1 MRSIKISF
9 ILFLLVLFLVT
20 SLRACRAEASH
31 TIYESELNQLL
42 KIINDLENNY
52 KQAKSSL
59 QTSKQQLE
67 RQEKLLQT
75 LQNQL
80 TTLKSQ
86 IKKSENLSNQL
97 SEKLNQAE
105 TGLKTL
111 GESFQ
116 KYKNEAEAR
125 NKRLTI
131 QRNVCIII
139 GLMAAF
145 L

>member
-1 MRSIKISF
+1 MRNIKPTL
-9 ILFLLVLFLVT
+9 ILLLFVLFLVT
-20 SLRACRAEASH
+20 PLRVCRAEVSYM
-31 TIYESELNQLL
+31 IYDSELNQLL

-67 RQEKLLQT
+67 QQEKQLQT

-80 TTLKSQ
+80 TALKSQ
-86 IKKSENLSNQL
+86 IEKSENLSIQL
-97 SEKLNQAE
+97 SGKLSQAE
-105 TGLKTL
+105 MDLKTL
-111 GESFQ
+111 EESWKQ
-116 KYKNEAEAR
+116 YKIEVESR
-125 NKRLTI
+125 IRKLTI

-139 GLMAAF
+139 GLIVAF